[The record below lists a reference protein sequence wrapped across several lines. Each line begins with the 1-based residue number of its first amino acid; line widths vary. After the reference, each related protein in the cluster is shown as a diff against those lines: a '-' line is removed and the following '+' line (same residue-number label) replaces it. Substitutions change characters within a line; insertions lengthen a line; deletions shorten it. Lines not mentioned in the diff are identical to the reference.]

1 MFSTSYQSYTFYAR
15 DLTLS
20 LQRKADDPIVAREAE
35 YYKQTIGSITTL
47 DEFMADDRIYNY
59 AMKAYG
65 LEEMGYAKALI
76 RKVLESDLTDSNSFA
91 NRLEDVKYRNL
102 AAAFDFGKTVTS
114 EVVQTTTQIDNL
126 IETYGQTI
134 ADNDEV
140 LKQETAYFRAVSAT
154 ITEVDDIFQNTRLRD
169 YVFQTFKIDSETYDY
184 ETIKNVITSDI
195 SDPSSFVNTEFVPKI
210 LEWDTIVMDLYDE
223 RILPGNTAADRERID
238 YLIAQYS
245 KMIDKAN
252 SYFELAASFNFNP
265 DGTLDPVLPVQTE
278 AQQKMVTERY
288 VFDQPRLTTTG
299 ALLNKAYYEEQI
311 GSITTINDL
320 LDNGRMATIMLE
332 SFGISLNTSRADI
345 EWTLQQDPSDPDSP
359 VHAKGK
365 AFAALAAAFNFES
378 DGTLAAGVPAQDTDQ
393 QYAMLSEYIVRFDDA
408 DEKQDEDTIRNYKRY
423 IGLTASLDD
432 FLSPAGAA
440 VVVREFALKAFN
452 ITPGEVSTYKLKKI
466 FTSDP
471 YDPKSYLN
479 TLGDERFV
487 RLAKAFNF
495 APDGSIGTPRF
506 AQSENEITRL
516 SKAYYVEMTRLDDSQ
531 AAKDKAED
539 EVSYYRS
546 RMQTLET
553 VGEIVSD
560 PRLVNFLLVAE
571 GLDPADIKP
580 DTLRSILLSDL
591 QDPRS
596 FANTQGDIRFQ
607 KLAGSFNFNAEGFV
621 VAAKETGVQN
631 DRGQIETTNFY
642 LTQMLEEEAGQ
653 DNVGARL
660 ALYFKRMAPSINS
673 VYTILADTA
682 LAEFIRTSFSIP
694 AETASSD
701 IDMQAALL
709 EDRLD
714 VEDLQDPE
722 KVDVMI
728 QRFLALH
735 DLENGTPNPVL
746 SVFSGNATINYE
758 TVAALAQLRT
768 GSGF

>member
-20 LQRKADDPIVAREAE
+20 LQRKAEDPIVAREAA
-35 YYKQTIGSITTL
+35 YYKETIGSITTL

-102 AAAFDFGKTVTS
+102 AAAYDFGKTVAS
-114 EVVQTTTQIDNL
+114 EAVQTSTQIENL

-134 ADNDEV
+134 ADNDEL
-140 LKQETAYFRAVSAT
+140 LKQETAYFRTVSAS
-154 ITEVDDIFQNTRLRD
+154 ISEVDDIFKNTRLRD
-169 YVFQTFKIDSETYDY
+169 YVFETFKIDPETYDY
-184 ETIKNVITSDI
+184 DTIKNVITSDI

-223 RILPGNTAADRERID
+223 RILPGNTPADRQRID

-252 SYFELAASFNFNP
+252 SYFELAASFNFNA
-265 DGTLDPVLPVQTE
+265 DGTLDPDLPVQTE

-311 GSITTINDL
+311 GSVTTIDDL

-359 VHAKGK
+359 VHEKGK

-393 QYAMLSEYIVRFDDA
+393 QYAMLSEYIVRFDDE
-408 DEKQDEDTIRNYKRY
+408 DEKKDEDAIKNYKRY

-452 ITPGEVSTYKLKKI
+452 ITPGEVSTYKLKQI

-479 TLGDERFV
+479 SLGDERFV

-546 RMQTLET
+546 KMQTLET
-553 VGEIVSD
+553 VDEIVSD

-571 GLDPADIKP
+571 GLEPEDVTPE
-580 DTLRSILLSDL
+580 TLASVLLSDL
-591 QDPRS
+591 QDPES
-596 FANTQGDIRFQ
+596 FANTQGDIGLQ
-607 KLAGSFNFNAEGFV
+607 KLAGSFNFNAQGFV
-621 VAAKETGVQN
+621 EAARQTGVQN
-631 DRGQIETTNFY
+631 DRGQIETNNFY

-653 DNVGARL
+653 DSVGARL
-660 ALYFKRMAPSINS
+660 ALYFLRQAPSINS
-673 VYTILADTA
+673 VYTILADNA

-709 EDRLD
+709 EDRFD
-714 VEDLQDPE
+714 IEDLQDPE
-722 KVDVMI
+722 KVDTMI

-746 SVFSGNATINYE
+746 SVFSGNTTINYE

-768 GSGF
+768 GSAF